1 MARSRPCAH
10 NRVMEV
16 AATQNTLGW
25 IIGGSLAF
33 SVGAGF
39 MKAAQG
45 FTRPGPSIVVALAFL
60 LGSMLVTR
68 AVMTESLSTALVVG
82 LGIEAVASVL
92 IGLLMHGERLSAAQ
106 CLGALLIVAGVAVL
120 RLV

>member
-1 MARSRPCAH
+1 MAEPSTVAD
-10 NRVMEV
+10 NRCMDV
-16 AATQNTLGW
+16 AATPHTLGW

-33 SVGAGF
+33 SVGAAF

-45 FTRPGPSIVVALAFL
+45 FTRPAPSIVVAVAFVV
-60 LGSMLVTR
+60 GSMLVTR

-92 IGLLMHGERLSAAQ
+92 IGLLMHGERLNPAQ
-106 CLGALLIVAGVAVL
+106 CVGALLIVAGVAVL

>member
-1 MARSRPCAH
+1 MAHSPYQAD

-33 SVGAGF
+33 SVGAAF

-45 FTRPGPSIVVALAFL
+45 FTRPMPSIVVAVAFL
-60 LGSMLVTR
+60 VGSMLVTR